1 MTRNEV
7 IEHWKPIIYAVFTA
21 DAAIIDGWKD
31 RLKEAAKNGESIKA
45 LDEYLTAV
53 AVEILS
59 RTSDEELEKMGGEP

>member
-1 MTRNEV
+1 MTRHQA

-21 DAAIIDGWKD
+21 EDAIIDGWRD
-31 RLKEAAKNGESIKA
+31 RLKEAAKNGESIKV

-59 RTSDEELEKMGGEP
+59 RTSDEELEKMEGEP